1 MSSSP
6 SSPKSNLDPNQVP
19 NHDPTLDP
27 NAPHVTVPPVV
38 VPPVVV
44 PPVLVPPVVV
54 PPVVVPPVVVPTLI
68 FDLSTNITV
77 QGTTD
82 VSICPDTCF
91 NIVDISYLIQLPTD
105 FSLNTYDVSFAHGM
119 KTVTETGHL
128 SDGTFIFETAT
139 ITTDLSSDIQITID
153 LSAVVQQYDDILDP
167 STNVLMQEISLY
179 ASRINC
185 TDFQGK
191 GTVEDYT
198 ELFQVASDLA
208 KHAKQ
213 TTLNINIDG
222 FKEFGNA
229 ADELSD
235 LFKNYIVKIEN
246 MNVVNDTAFLSE
258 ILFYLK
264 KIWNLSETFGKFKE
278 TIMGTSII
286 KIPKSLEDTRNI
298 LDGVMSEVDCAMKYI
313 ECFVSPD
320 TADHVSLCS
329 SGSYELSSNE
339 KSQIADAVKTIQKWN
354 YLYNDNIQIAIS
366 ENADVQFIE
375 SANTII
381 KNTANIMKSNTAILK
396 GKIKV
401 FSCKK

>member
-6 SSPKSNLDPNQVP
+6 SSPSSPKPNLDPNLNP
-19 NHDPTLDP
+19 NIPP
-27 NAPHVTVPPVV
+27 VTVPPVTV
-38 VPPVVV
+38 PPITVPPITVPPVTV
-44 PPVLVPPVVV
+44 PPVTVPPVTV
-54 PPVVVPPVVVPTLI
+54 PPLI
-68 FDLSTNITV
+68 FDLSSNITIT
-77 QGTTD
+77 GTTE
-82 VSICPDTCF
+82 VSICHDTCF
-91 NIVDISYLIQLPTD
+91 NTVDISNLIILPTD
-105 FSLNTYDVSFAHGM
+105 FSLNTYDISFAYGM

-153 LSAVVQQYDDILDP
+153 LSAVVQQYDNLLDP
-167 STNVLMQEISLY
+167 STNLLMQEISMY
-179 ASRINC
+179 ASKINC
-185 TDFQGK
+185 SDFQGK

-208 KHAKQ
+208 KQAKQ

-229 ADELSD
+229 ADELSA

-246 MNVVNDTAFLSE
+246 INVVNDTAFLSE

-264 KIWNLSETFGKFKE
+264 KIWNLSETFGRFKD

-298 LDGVMSEVDCAMKYI
+298 IDGVMSEIDCAMKYI
-313 ECFVSPD
+313 ECFVSPECV
-320 TADHVSLCS
+320 ADISLCCP
-329 SGSYELSSNE
+329 GSYELSSDE
-339 KSQIADAVKTIQKWN
+339 KNQIANAVKTIQKWN

-366 ENADVQFIE
+366 EDADVQFIE
-375 SANTII
+375 SANAII
-381 KNTANIMKSNTAILK
+381 KNTANIMKNHTAILK
-396 GKIKV
+396 GKIKI

>member
-6 SSPKSNLDPNQVP
+6 KSQSPKSQSPKSNAN
-19 NHDPTLDP
+19 
-27 NAPHVTVPPVV
+27 
-38 VPPVVV
+38 
-44 PPVLVPPVVV
+44 
-54 PPVVVPPVVVPTLI
+54 
-68 FDLSTNITV
+68 
-77 QGTTD
+77 TD
-82 VSICPDTCF
+82 ISF
-91 NIVDISYLIQLPTD
+91 NFTVDISSNLTTTETTEVCVSDDMSMNVVDISNLIILPTD
-105 FSLNTYDVSFAHGM
+105 FSMNTYDISFAHGM
-119 KTVTETGHL
+119 KTVTQTGHL

-139 ITTDLSSDIQITID
+139 ITTDLSSDIQIVLD
-153 LSAVVQQYDDILDP
+153 LSAIVQQYDDVLDA
-167 STNVLMQEISLY
+167 STNLLMQEISLY
-179 ASRINC
+179 AGKIQC

-208 KHAKQ
+208 KQAKQ

-229 ADELSD
+229 ADELSA
-235 LFKNYIVKIEN
+235 LFKDYIVKIEN

-278 TIMGTSII
+278 TIMGTSVI

-298 LDGVMSEVDCAMKYI
+298 IDGVMSEIDCAMKYI
-313 ECFVSPD
+313 ECFVSPECVTD
-320 TADHVSLCS
+320 ISLCCP
-329 SGSYELSSNE
+329 GSYELNADE
-339 KSQIADAVKTIQKWN
+339 KSQIAEAVKTIQKWN

-366 ENADVQFIE
+366 ENADVHFIE
-375 SANTII
+375 SANAVI
-381 KNTANIMKSNTAILK
+381 KQTAELLKNNTAILK
-396 GKIKV
+396 GKIKI

>member
-1 MSSSP
+1 MS

-19 NHDPTLDP
+19 NHDPSLDP

-44 PPVLVPPVVV
+44 PPVIPPTVIPPPVIF
-54 PPVVVPPVVVPTLI
+54 PPII

-77 QGTTD
+77 KGTTE
-82 VSICPDTCF
+82 VSVCSDTCF
-91 NIVDISYLIQLPTD
+91 NIVDISNLIILPTD
-105 FSLNTYDVSFAHGM
+105 FSLNTYDISFANGM

-139 ITTDLSSDIQITID
+139 ITTDLSSDIQIVID

-167 STNVLMQEISLY
+167 STNLLMQEISLY
-179 ASRINC
+179 AGRINC
-185 TDFQGK
+185 SDFQGK

-229 ADELSD
+229 ADELSA
-235 LFKNYIVKIEN
+235 LFQNYIVKIEN

-298 LDGVMSEVDCAMKYI
+298 IDGVMSEVDCAMKYI
-313 ECFVSPD
+313 ECFVSPE
-320 TADHVSLCS
+320 TADNISLCS
-329 SGSYELSSNE
+329 SGSYQLNSDE
-339 KSQIADAVKTIQKWN
+339 KNQIADAVKTIQKWN

-366 ENADVQFIE
+366 EDADVQFIE
-375 SANTII
+375 SANAII
-381 KNTANIMKSNTAILK
+381 KSTTESLKNNTAILK
-396 GKIKV
+396 GKIKI